1 MQKDRKKLILMA
13 ILTVTLFLGV
23 IVGGYMDFFNN
34 MLDAKGILF
43 YLIPLILVVFMAF
56 FITRRY
62 RDIKGGMPLEDERSK
77 QVVTKAAAASF
88 QATLYWLLA
97 ISIFE
102 PFFAKILFSTQ
113 KLDANQ
119 TVGGVI
125 TGMAIFF
132 FISWLYYDK
141 KGKLI

>member
-1 MQKDRKKLILMA
+1 MQKDKKKLILMA
-13 ILTVTLFLGV
+13 ILTVTLLLGV
-23 IVGGYMDFFNN
+23 IVGGYIDFSSN
-34 MLDAKGILF
+34 MLDAKGIIS
-43 YLIPLILVVFMAF
+43 YLIPLILVVFMVF

-77 QVVTKAAAASF
+77 QVVTKAAATSF
-88 QATLYWLLA
+88 YATLYWLLA
-97 ISIFE
+97 ISMFE

-113 KLDANQ
+113 KLDASQ
-119 TVGGVI
+119 TVGGAI
-125 TGMAIFF
+125 TGMAVFF